1 MNILIIYA
9 TYSGSTGEAI
19 QLVSG
24 ELTKAGHTVTV
35 KTPTE
40 TTVQNCMPSEFLIL
54 ASPSWDYEGKEG
66 QPHEDFQTFFKTL
79 DQTQFLGKP
88 YAVLGLGDTAYPHYC
103 GAVDIFEEFMNT
115 RGAKKAAESLRID
128 KYFSSHDNPQKVTTW
143 ASQLL
148 KG

>member
-1 MNILIIYA
+1 MNILIVYA

-19 QLVSG
+19 QLVSA

-40 TTVQNCMPSEFLIL
+40 ATPQDCTAAEFLLL

-66 QPHEDFQTFFKTL
+66 QPHEDFQAFFKAL
-79 DQTQFLGKP
+79 DQTQFSGKP

-103 GAVDIFEEFMNT
+103 GAVDIFEEFMNA
-115 RGAKKAAESLRID
+115 RGAKKAVESLRID
-128 KYFSSHDNPQKVTTW
+128 KYFSSHDNPQKVSQW
-143 ASQLL
+143 ASLL
-148 KG
+148 KV